1 MGVRDG
7 ATRVARSIEPAV
19 GRRQALDQA
28 CERLDR
34 RGIAMWLARR
44 VIPG

>member
-1 MGVRDG
+1 MGIRDG

-19 GRRQALDQA
+19 GRRRVLGQA
-28 CERLDR
+28 CRRLDR

-44 VIPG
+44 VMPG